1 MTVTCVTKLWQLS
14 HIYHITV
21 TVMTV
26 MYDITPFF
34 LLLSPKIKK
43 EIIENKN
50 ILNEREMGKK

>member
-1 MTVTCVTKLWQLS
+1 
-14 HIYHITV
+14 
-21 TVMTV
+21 MTV